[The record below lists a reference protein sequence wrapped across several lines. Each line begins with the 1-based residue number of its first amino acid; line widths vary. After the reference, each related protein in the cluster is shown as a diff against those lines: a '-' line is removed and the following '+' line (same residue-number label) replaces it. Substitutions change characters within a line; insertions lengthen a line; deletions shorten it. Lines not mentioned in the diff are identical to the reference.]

1 MTAVLALPFSCIAL
15 AIVPNQQLVRL
26 PSLSSSKAACD
37 DYKGQTTNMGIAE
50 DPANETESLHHQ
62 GPANVDKIAEHQ
74 IGGIDTSFFH
84 KPLPVPFVPQRED
97 NPAIA
102 SLPSAGT

>member
-74 IGGIDTSFFH
+74 LGHIDPSFYQ
-84 KPLPVPFVPQRED
+84 KPLLVPIVPQRED

-102 SLPSAGT
+102 SLISAGT